1 MDEPQ
6 AMSKARLLE
15 IQSRAQYYPDPE
27 LRKVLQDLLAEIE
40 RLNAENDDLN
50 EALIERDAEDLEW

>member
-1 MDEPQ
+1 
-6 AMSKARLLE
+6 MSKARLLE

-40 RLNAENDDLN
+40 RLNAENDNLN
-50 EALIERDAEDLEW
+50 EDLIERDAEDLEW

>member
-1 MDEPQ
+1 MHEIP

-15 IQSRAQYYPDPE
+15 IQSLAQYYPDPE

-40 RLNAENDDLN
+40 RLNAENDNLN
-50 EALIERDAEDLEW
+50 EDLIERDAEDLEW